1 VTFSGKALDK
11 TPFYSYTIG
20 KMAKMDSLNL
30 SQHPELRAARSAD
43 EDLMLLLVLLC
54 NSEGSQAAT
63 SSIEFEAN
71 LFFGQNNQRN
81 LGLAITKPPT
91 EVRLQRPA

>member
-1 VTFSGKALDK
+1 M
-11 TPFYSYTIG
+11 PE
-20 KMAKMDSLNL
+20 MDSLNL
-30 SQHPELRAARSAD
+30 SRHPELRAGRSAD

-63 SSIEFEAN
+63 SSIEFDAH
-71 LFFGQNNQRN
+71 LFFGQNNQRS
-81 LGLAITKPPT
+81 LGLAITQPPT